1 MQDQVGREPHT
12 GPCQHSSTQ
21 LKATSGRVS
30 SNRRPKVAAIRSS
43 LNASSTI
50 LDGEMLV
57 IGKDGRLS
65 FNLVQRRCP
74 AEHPTMFDAL
84 EALPIIGTDTVGMP
98 YLGRQALLTRILE
111 PEDHWKTPAHHVG
124 HTASVKSKH
133 WCSACQRL
141 QASQRQIVLGG
152 WQQKDIRRCID
163 GHHLFDVRDESHRV
177 KLRNRMVDRG

>member
-1 MQDQVGREPHT
+1 MDMQDQVGREPHT

-21 LKATSGRVS
+21 LKATSGRGG

-74 AEHPTMFDAL
+74 TEHPTMFDAL

-124 HTASVKSKH
+124 HTANWIRTELVIVIKLAKSTNEEH
-133 WCSACQRL
+133 VRRADFIEL
-141 QASQRQIVLGG
+141 AS
-152 WQQKDIRRCID
+152 
-163 GHHLFDVRDESHRV
+163 
-177 KLRNRMVDRG
+177 